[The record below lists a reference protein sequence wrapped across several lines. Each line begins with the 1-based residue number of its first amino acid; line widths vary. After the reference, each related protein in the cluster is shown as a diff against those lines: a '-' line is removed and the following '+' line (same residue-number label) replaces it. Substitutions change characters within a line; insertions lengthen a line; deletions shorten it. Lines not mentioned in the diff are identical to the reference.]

1 MFSGCLRG
9 KEQKN
14 SSAKRSHGLI
24 TCVQQQL
31 GNRQDCSGSLSLHT
45 KTVNTGGRPS
55 YNRRTFWAQ
64 APWEDTEASSRLLLS
79 PHSSVQWSLCG
90 ARNADG
96 KTQPNT
102 KKKKTPKNKSSYNIM
117 VLMAF
122 KSLQFFPLWLPP
134 MGRYLKWCC
143 EGMWLNIK
151 CHGNGHWFGF
161 GEKFH
166 IIFFIIR
173 CVTSLVSTSGIIWP
187 TY

>member
-1 MFSGCLRG
+1 MVWSHVCSSNWVRDRTALAAFPSTLRQWIRG
-9 KEQKN
+9 KAVLWQENVPSSGTLEGHGSKQSSPSFSSQQCAVEPLWNTKHWWKN
-14 SSAKRSHGLI
+14 S
-24 TCVQQQL
+24 T
-31 GNRQDCSGSLSLHT
+31 
-45 KTVNTGGRPS
+45 NT
-55 YNRRTFWAQ
+55 
-64 APWEDTEASSRLLLS
+64 
-79 PHSSVQWSLCG
+79 
-90 ARNADG
+90 
-96 KTQPNT
+96 
-102 KKKKTPKNKSSYNIM
+102 KKTPKNKTTYNIM

-173 CVTSLVSTSGIIWP
+173 CVTSLVLTSGIILAYSLKTFHRMWVVSL
-187 TY
+187 

>member
-1 MFSGCLRG
+1 MVWSHVC
-9 KEQKN
+9 N
-14 SSAKRSHGLI
+14 SNWVTDRTALAVFPSTPRQWIQGEGRLI
-24 TCVQQQL
+24 TGERSELRHL
-31 GNRQDCSGSLSLHT
+31 GRTRKQAVVSFFLLTAVCSG
-45 KTVNTGGRPS
+45 
-55 YNRRTFWAQ
+55 
-64 APWEDTEASSRLLLS
+64 ASVEHETLMEKLN
-79 PHSSVQWSLCG
+79 PIQ
-90 ARNADG
+90 
-96 KTQPNT
+96 
-102 KKKKTPKNKSSYNIM
+102 KKKTPKNKSSYNIM